1 MSKSII
7 DVEGTLK
14 NILASGFSDFDIIK
28 EGWDNSLAKQLNTKN
43 IKLIIKDN
51 YVSFVDD
58 GTGMNETQLFD
69 ANIIN
74 KNTNVCTNKQGLF
87 GFGYKALIAG
97 ITQLKFP
104 AVTVSQSVD
113 GLAEV
118 VTDYHKAIK
127 NKDLC
132 INPTTRMSIEGIE
145 IWNTDSF
152 NTENTGTIICFKG
165 EHNLKNLDICKLKD
179 ILGYT
184 YYHSNKDVKMSIEF
198 YGTTHHII
206 PFDYIYRSQSNT
218 RSMDLF
224 IYKSA
229 TDFKICVKRDNGIK
243 VLDFNNKGEKLV
255 DKSLGNNYTEI
266 GSFNVT
272 SAYFKNWPDKLEHGT
287 IYSRNGRALNFLP
300 DTKKSTGDWYKQTI
314 HNSTRTILEYQA
326 NNFLD
331 ELSKVNINKSNIS
344 LQNINSYL
352 INSIKYYRNEFIKM
366 FISDYEI
373 VSFAPSTPRPPPT
386 PAPRPPAPV
395 ILPAPRPPA
404 PVINPIQPVS
414 KNELITNLESVK
426 NLLQDNNFGKFIEL
440 NKLLKEIIQK

>member
-28 EGWDNSLAKQLNTKN
+28 EACDNSLAKQLNTKN

-74 KNTNVCTNKQGLF
+74 KNSDVSINKQGLF

-97 ITQLKFP
+97 MTQLKFP
-104 AVTVSQSVD
+104 AVTVSLSVD

-118 VTDYHKAIK
+118 VTGYHKAIK

-132 INPTTRMSIEGIE
+132 INPTTRMSIEGTE
-145 IWNTDSF
+145 IWNKDSF
-152 NTENTGTIICFKG
+152 NLENTGTIICFKG
-165 EHNLKNLDICKLKD
+165 DHNLKNLDICKLKD

-184 YYHSNKDVKMSIEF
+184 YYHSNKNVKMSIEF

-224 IYKSA
+224 IYKST
-229 TDFKICVKRDNGIK
+229 TDFKICIKSNGIK
-243 VLDFNNKGEKLV
+243 VLDFNNKGVKLV
-255 DKSLGNNYTEI
+255 DKLLGNNYTEI
-266 GSFNVT
+266 GSFNIT
-272 SAYFKNWPDKLEHGT
+272 SAYFKKWPDNLEHGT
-287 IYSRNGRALNFLP
+287 VYSRNGRALNLLS
-300 DTKKSTGDWYKQTI
+300 DIKKGTGDWYKQNI
-314 HNSTRTILEYQA
+314 HNSTRTIVEYQA
-326 NNFLD
+326 GIFLD
-331 ELSKVNINKSNIS
+331 ELCKVNINKSNIS

-352 INSIKYYRNEFIKM
+352 INSINYHRNEFIKM
-366 FISDYEI
+366 FIDDYETI
-373 VSFAPSTPRPPPT
+373 TFTPPTPRPPPT
-386 PAPRPPAPV
+386 PAPVRSLTPTPV
-395 ILPAPRPPA
+395 RS
-404 PVINPIQPVS
+404 VS
-414 KNELITNLESVK
+414 KNELIINLESVK

-440 NKLLKEIIQK
+440 NKLLKEINQN